1 MEDPYGS
8 GYPQVVHLFGLRVG
22 QLFGYRFGY
31 RFGQLF
37 GYRFGQLFGYR
48 FFLMYMY
55 PFYCNLDRR
64 QFRKIIS
71 EIKVLNTLVA
81 VVINYKMM

>member
-1 MEDPYGS
+1 MMEDPYGS

-22 QLFGYRFGY
+22 QLFGYR
-31 RFGQLF
+31 F